1 MELLRFALEE
11 FQICFLG
18 WFVFLSRLVFEFFQ
32 KCFGRPRG
40 RLRTARQQTGGLPGS
55 YLLRP
60 PGSYLLRPPWL
71 IFAEA
76 FFGRVMTSRKVRLGA
91 RLGVSWRGRGTVGSM
106 VLLRRIHRQQ
116 TVQAFFADLS
126 QLNGKSWKKV
136 TYGNNAMTIY
146 LSHLN
151 I

>member
-71 IFAEA
+71 IFAEV
-76 FFGRVMTSRKVRLGA
+76 FFWEGDDIAEGTAGGPAGCFMKG
-91 RLGVSWRGRGTVGSM
+91 GVHCGFDALCCYRE
-106 VLLRRIHRQQ
+106 
-116 TVQAFFADLS
+116 
-126 QLNGKSWKKV
+126 
-136 TYGNNAMTIY
+136 
-146 LSHLN
+146 
-151 I
+151 